1 MPSIYV
7 STCGSCDR
15 SLKMTP
21 KSPNTFTLRQE
32 SDIGCAL
39 PIDFSVFCSPV
50 SNAMNIQDFL
60 SPSDV
65 TIDVAVAD
73 KQKLLFKLAST
84 AGARL
89 RLPPDHILA
98 ELTKREELGSTG
110 VGDGVAIPHAR
121 FPEIDKT
128 FGMLFRLRQPIDFDA
143 LDGKP
148 IDVVFLLLLPEGAK
162 GEQLNALACVARK
175 LRSRTA
181 TAALRNARDT
191 AEIFRILA
199 AE

>member
-1 MPSIYV
+1 
-7 STCGSCDR
+7 
-15 SLKMTP
+15 
-21 KSPNTFTLRQE
+21 
-32 SDIGCAL
+32 
-39 PIDFSVFCSPV
+39 
-50 SNAMNIQDFL
+50 MNIQDFL

-121 FPEIDKT
+121 FPEIEKP
-128 FGMLFRLRQPIDFDA
+128 FGMLLRLREPIAFDA
-143 LDGKP
+143 LDENP
-148 IDVVFLLLLPEGAK
+148 VNIVFLLLLPESVKDG
-162 GEQLNALACVARK
+162 QLSALACVARK
-175 LRSRTA
+175 LRNPAVTKA
-181 TAALRNARDT
+181 IRNARDT